1 MRGKSLASIVFASL
15 TIAGL
20 ATTGAAQN
28 VHRDHFLTFDEA
40 VALPTGVVLPAG
52 RYLFRVG
59 SGLYATNRQDLT
71 QIMSEDRVTV
81 FATLFTMP
89 VQRSL
94 TDGFE
99 VTLARVA
106 PNRPPILS
114 AWFCDSGGKTGH
126 QFVAKVKS

>member
-1 MRGKSLASIVFASL
+1 MRGKLLAVIVFASL
-15 TIAGL
+15 SIAGL

-52 RYLFRVG
+52 RYLFRFG

-71 QIMSEDRVTV
+71 QILSEDGSTV
-81 FATLFTMP
+81 FATLFTIP
-89 VQRSL
+89 ARRSA

-106 PNRPPILS
+106 PGRPPVLT
-114 AWFCDSGGKTGH
+114 AWFCDPGGKTGH
-126 QFVAKVKS
+126 QFVAKMKS